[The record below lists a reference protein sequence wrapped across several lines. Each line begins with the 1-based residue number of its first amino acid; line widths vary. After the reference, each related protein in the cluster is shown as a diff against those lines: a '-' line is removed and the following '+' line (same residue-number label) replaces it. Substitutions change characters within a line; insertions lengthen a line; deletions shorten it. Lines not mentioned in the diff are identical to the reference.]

1 MEVRSRRA
9 LHAVRRP
16 QAATGLEVRRARRMP
31 VAREEHGRAGGGE
44 ASGIRVEQRDDRITF
59 GHAQRPARTK
69 VVLHVDDDERIARG
83 IDLERHRPD
92 PSMLESRRLFPKEG
106 AI

>member
-16 QAATGLEVRRARRMP
+16 QAAPGLKVFRPHRMP
-31 VAREEHGRAGGGE
+31 VAREEHGCAGGCKARGV
-44 ASGIRVEQRDDRITF
+44 RVEHRHDGIAV
-59 GHAQRPARTK
+59 GHAEGAAGAE

-83 IDLERHRPD
+83 IDLERHR
-92 PSMLESRRLFPKEG
+92 RRS
-106 AI
+106 